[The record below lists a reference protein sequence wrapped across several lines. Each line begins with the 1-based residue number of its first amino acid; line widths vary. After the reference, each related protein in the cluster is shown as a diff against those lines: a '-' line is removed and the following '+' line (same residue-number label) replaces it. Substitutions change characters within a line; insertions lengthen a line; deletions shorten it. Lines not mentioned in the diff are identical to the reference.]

1 MNVHSGRALRALIEG
16 GATINYERDTDRLML
31 AGDMRTVKR
40 LHPRIV
46 KHRAHLIPAVME
58 AEAMAEQL
66 LSRIMADVKAG
77 RPSPKPTHRSRKARH
92 QDVKGAR

>member
-1 MNVHSGRALRALIEG
+1 MNVHSRKALRALIEG
-16 GATINYERDTDRLML
+16 GATIRYERDTDRLML
-31 AGDMRTVKR
+31 AGDMRTVRR

-58 AEAMAEQL
+58 AEQMAEQL
-66 LSRIMADVKAG
+66 LSRIIADVKAG
-77 RPSPKPTHRSRKARH
+77 RPSPKPTRRNRKARH

>member
-1 MNVHSGRALRALIEG
+1 MNVHSRKALRALIEG
-16 GATINYERDTDRLML
+16 GATIDYERDTDRLML
-31 AGDMRTVKR
+31 AGDMRTVRR

-66 LSRIMADVKAG
+66 LSRIMTDVKAG
-77 RPSPKPTHRSRKARH
+77 KPATAPTPRRRKARH
-92 QDVKGAR
+92 PEAKGAR